1 MQALRTRRPW
11 RGAYWSSWRRL
22 LTQSCT
28 GNEVGILE
36 FKQKTSAALIFNK
49 LVAYSSSKRYNDSFQ
64 PQKSNIYNYFNGKAK
79 L

>member
-1 MQALRTRRPW
+1 
-11 RGAYWSSWRRL
+11 
-22 LTQSCT
+22 
-28 GNEVGILE
+28 LE